1 MTSVRPAPEN
11 HKPGPRRRP
20 ETGGYARGDEVRT
33 RILLAAIKLFG
44 ERGFAPASTRTI
56 ASRAGVNPPALH
68 YYFHN
73 KARLHEACGEY
84 IAERIAAHLRVPM
97 AKAFGV
103 LEAHDR
109 SAVEDALWDIVES
122 IVDHSSNDAE
132 IPGWPQ
138 FLARAALEGGGAS
151 LTSIS
156 RQTVDPL
163 IDLLAALFGLA
174 WSRPAEEDE
183 VRMAAVLLMSQTRA
197 LGSDIQATL
206 RMMKWP
212 DFAGGRIEFGK
223 RCLRSALH
231 QLAAA
236 PILP

>member
-1 MTSVRPAPEN
+1 MTSARLAPAIQ
-11 HKPGPRRRP
+11 KPGPRRRP

-33 RILLAAIKLFG
+33 RILLTAIKLFG
-44 ERGFAPASTRTI
+44 ELGFARASTRAI

-84 IAERIAAHLRVPM
+84 IAERIAAHLREPM
-97 AKAFGV
+97 ARAFQVLKARSRAGV
-103 LEAHDR
+103 EGT
-109 SAVEDALWDIVES
+109 LWAIVES

-138 FLARAALEGGGAS
+138 FLARAAVEGGGAS

-156 RQTVDPL
+156 REAVDPL
-163 IDLLAALFGLA
+163 VDLIAALFGLA
-174 WSRPAEEDE
+174 WGRPADDDE

-197 LGSDIQATL
+197 LGSDIQGTL
-206 RMMKWP
+206 KMMKWP
-212 DFAGGRIEFGK
+212 DWTGGRIDFSK
-223 RCLRSALH
+223 RCLRAALRT
-231 QLAAA
+231 LVAS